1 MSLPLISCILLT
13 ILFPVFDDDVVP
25 CALPFAE
32 GPKLSLSVL
41 RYVQETLI
49 TFPLILFTLCVFC
62 MRIMLFEYLGRVG
75 WIFMARLLSRQPVSF
90 PAKPLDLM
98 P

>member
-1 MSLPLISCILLT
+1 VSLPLISCILLP

-41 RYVQETLI
+41 SVACVVAVNFEVYTLSNSD
-49 TFPLILFTLCVFC
+49 TVCDECCV
-62 MRIMLFEYLGRVG
+62 LAYTSDTHL
-75 WIFMARLLSRQPVSF
+75 
-90 PAKPLDLM
+90 
-98 P
+98 

>member
-1 MSLPLISCILLT
+1 MSLPLISCILLP

-41 RYVQETLI
+41 SVAFVLAVNSALTKELRTLVAFL
-49 TFPLILFTLCVFC
+49 TRRFVCVC
-62 MRIMLFEYLGRVG
+62 VCRR
-75 WIFMARLLSRQPVSF
+75 
-90 PAKPLDLM
+90 
-98 P
+98 

>member
-1 MSLPLISCILLT
+1 MSLPLISCILLP

-41 RYVQETLI
+41 SVAYVVAVNFEVYTLSALTKKLRTLVAFLTRRCVCVCVCAGGKI
-49 TFPLILFTLCVFC
+49 SRLAVVDLGTFL
-62 MRIMLFEYLGRVG
+62 
-75 WIFMARLLSRQPVSF
+75 A
-90 PAKPLDLM
+90 
-98 P
+98 